1 MFRFNHDFSSR
12 FRILKGGKVSLVV
25 SAMLLGGTLQAVATS
40 FNAEV
45 TTSSPT
51 FTVADDNND
60 SNNGVNDGELL
71 GGINTCEI
79 LAGNHRYVAQSFIA
93 GQTAPTDINTTSLT
107 DFDSGYGSPD
117 NFMAVYEGVFDP
129 NNITKGLVGCND
141 DSKELWSEFT
151 AKLDENKSYTMVF
164 TAFSAVDPNDATS
177 TTGEGNFS
185 ISPNVSLVT
194 TTTATEDSA
203 LTYNLPSLAPADY
216 NGTITKPSWI
226 TYSSGLSNS
235 SLFADLGTNG
245 GGYSTS
251 GPVGMAVDPD
261 GNIYVALSYGQIFK
275 VTSSGVVS
283 SLTTTG
289 LTGGKGYEEIVYDNG
304 YLYLTDGYH
313 QKITKLNL
321 STNEITTVSDTL
333 SYIPRTIIKSGNN
346 IYFHIYNRSD
356 IQWIP
361 SIGTNGTPT
370 SLTLTGATFDPMY
383 VVDMVTDSLG
393 DIYALTAKQKV
404 GTVYKIDLDSAGTS
418 GVVSQ
423 VTTTDFP
430 MNETYPR
437 QSGLAIDSK
446 DNLYVLHQSMIEMI
460 KRDGTPLG
468 STYTG
473 GYSGDI
479 AVDTNGNIYT
489 SINNG
494 GNSKIFKATNG
505 AKLTGTPTNNDLGE
519 NRVTLSVDDGSTRD
533 YIITVANTNDVP
545 TLTTMS
551 TLTDANQS
559 IPKEITFANL
569 QAAGDEADIDIDD
582 NVTSFIVKSVTTG
595 ILKIG
600 ADYASAIAFD
610 ATTNK
615 EINATNK
622 AYWTATT
629 AGSGINAFTVVAKDN
644 HNGESTTPIQAK
656 FDVAPDVTAPTLSA
670 TPQISGTTTVSQTSF
685 TATAS
690 EASTGYWVVLPSSA
704 TAPSAT
710 QIVAGQDSTGTS
722 TTIKGNSAMVA
733 DTNTTFTISGIDGDM
748 EYKIYFVPKDSAGN
762 LGELQTLSFSTPAYV
777 HFNTSSTIA
786 DSSCWNGNIW
796 VGNTTCSS
804 TTIAD
809 IESKLQIGDV
819 TISVSGDINITQ
831 PISWSANKLIL
842 TSNKNIHIAANMNIS
857 GTGGVEFKTG
867 FDGTNY
873 NGSNGLLYVDM
884 DENHSFKGAVNLTD
898 NSTLNINGN
907 AYTIIRTLTDLTN
920 WRATTSN
927 GYHALGSNITMSGD
941 APAAMR
947 TVGQALN
954 GLGHTISGYHSTAGS
969 NGVGKYVGFLRGI
982 QGGEISNLAFVD
994 VNISGDYGLGILT
1007 PNIDSVAGKTIKLYN
1022 LYTAGAVTETEISN
1036 SDTQAGGIAS
1046 MINAYNGPFYMENV
1060 HSSANITAKDR
1071 LGGLF
1076 GLVGCSSSGAINTIK
1091 NISSSGTIVSIG
1103 NTAGGLIGNLYSGNG
1118 VTMNFSDLSFGG
1130 SVTGGATS
1138 TSIGGIIGN
1147 LSGGSTGLNT
1157 IKNVETNA
1165 TVYGYSKVGGIVGE
1179 TSTSINNISNTTF
1192 SGTITTP
1199 ASALNIGGIVGYAGN
1214 TGTTISSNIF
1224 DGNIS
1229 AGTGSTVIGG
1239 IVGYKNA
1246 NVIDNSVKKIV
1257 SIDGTL
1263 YPTTDVGS
1271 ASSYF
1276 GRAIGRQVS
1285 GTTSG
1290 NVSYVPTDLNITNA
1304 SIAENNEIN
1313 GTIGIFATTN
1323 GDTTDI
1329 HTYTLDC
1336 GTNNDNAK
1344 FLIDGNSLK
1353 ARESFNYEAKSSY
1366 SICAKTTDDEGASF
1380 EKSFTISITN
1390 VDEPATAS
1398 NMAAIVGPSSVN
1410 TFDTFIPTFT
1420 DPEGDAPTQLKI
1432 TTLPSVGKF
1441 EVFLNGVWSE
1451 ITQIDTNSPLI
1462 INMQDLANYR
1472 YNSSGVT
1479 NVASTTVEWSV
1490 YTSGGWSNSTT
1501 GVVTIVSSD
1510 NNDAPT
1516 TTITMDGDSISDTVV
1531 TINEDSVTNPI
1542 IVTFSDDYTP
1552 SQFLVGVVDSNNSS
1566 LVALTDMNITRIG
1579 DNNVSV
1585 IITPKAN
1592 MYGDVN
1598 ITLGAFDGDQNG
1610 TKSFVLRINPVND
1623 LPTDINITN
1632 LAIRENNE
1640 LNATIGTLGTVD
1652 IDTNDTY
1659 TYALN
1664 CGTNNDN
1671 DKFLIDGNTLKAR
1684 ESFNYEAKSSYN
1696 ICVKTT
1702 DSGDATFDKNMT
1714 VTIEDVVEDFD
1725 ISIVDGESTDSRLA
1739 TANEPFTYTPTKEG
1753 YTFAGWYTDASFE
1766 TAFDPRDP
1774 ITANTTLYPK
1784 WVANSNNS
1792 VTMSVNTASY
1802 GVREVT
1808 LSTTQGLSV
1817 SNATND
1823 ATQTTAGKIKLPFGT
1838 FAFDIS
1844 GGTNGFT
1851 APMSIVVDKDVGSY
1865 TYYKQNNAEKWVNL
1879 TKKITFLPDDKVQID
1894 FDLTDG
1900 GVFDRDGTA
1909 NGTIQDPGGVATNAL
1924 NPYVIEGTT
1933 LVGDASFVEDPSLFV
1948 GTVSYTITG
1957 GANSTL
1963 FEIDSATGELSF
1975 KNAPVYSTTTS
1986 NIYQVEVTASG
1997 STSGKEIRAIMVT
2010 VLNADGDNII
2020 APVAVAES
2028 CGTSARQNFVI
2039 APTAGLCQSGI
2050 ASAVT
2055 TTTDMFTWS
2064 CNTGEES
2071 ATPINCSAKKVNE
2084 SVITNNSTITEQQ
2097 TNVTD
2102 GILTTVTTGTN
2113 TIEAT
2118 KFTTGDAK
2126 TEHIAKANGAELS
2139 KATSFVEGTQITVKS
2154 TGDVETSV
2162 EMISETNE
2170 AVSIKIEGKV
2180 SGDDKAI
2187 HTLNVGG
2194 KETKASSKITG
2205 TTTQIKADGEVETK
2219 ATVSGNEAKAT
2230 ALPDG
2235 TATHII
2241 TVGTVESKATI
2252 EIAGAQTVIDNGGI
2266 TTSVDDTQGGI
2277 TVKSIVKTDTQ
2288 GESQTW
2294 FEDSNGQQ
2302 LERTVSA
2309 HTPLESGAEV
2319 NVSKDTN
2326 SGKLQFKIKTKV
2338 TRDLVIE

>member
-1 MFRFNHDFSSR
+1 MLRFNHDFSSR

-25 SAMLLGGTLQAVATS
+25 SAMLLGGALQAVATS
-40 FNAEV
+40 FNAVV
-45 TTSSPT
+45 TTSSKT
-51 FTVADDNND
+51 FVVPDDTND
-60 SNNGVNDGELL
+60 SNNGINNGELL
-71 GGINTCEI
+71 GGKSTCEI
-79 LAGNHRYVAQSFIA
+79 MAGEHRYYAQSFIA
-93 GQTAPTDINTTSLT
+93 GQTAPTDINTTGLT
-107 DFDSGYGSPD
+107 GFVSEYGPQD
-117 NFMAVYEGVFDP
+117 NFMAVYDGVFDP
-129 NNITKGLVGCND
+129 NNITKGLLGCND
-141 DSKELWSEFT
+141 DSDHSDDSKDLWSEFT
-151 AKLDENKSYTMVF
+151 ANLDANKSYTMVF
-164 TAFSAVDPNDATS
+164 TAFSAVNPTDATS
-177 TTGEGNFS
+177 TTGEGTFS

-203 LTYNLPSLAPADY
+203 FTYNLPSLAPADY

-261 GNIYVALSYGQIFK
+261 GNIYIALSYGQIFK

-289 LTGGKGYEEIVYDNG
+289 LTGGYGEIVYDNG
-304 YLYLTDGYH
+304 YLYLTDGNN

-333 SYIPRTIIKSGNN
+333 SYIPRTITKSGNN

-460 KRDGTPLG
+460 NRDGTPLG

-505 AKLTGTPTNNDLGE
+505 PKLTGTPTNNDLGE

-595 ILKIG
+595 TLKIG

-644 HNGESTTPIQAK
+644 HNGESTTPIQVK

-670 TPQISGTTTVSQTSF
+670 LPQIAGTTTVSQVSF
-685 TATAS
+685 TATVS

-762 LGELQTLSFSTPAYV
+762 LGELQTLSFATPAYV
-777 HFNTSSTIA
+777 HFTTSSTIA

-796 VGNTTCSS
+796 IGNTTCSS

-809 IESKLQIGDV
+809 IQSKLQTGDV

-831 PISWSANKLIL
+831 PISWNANKLIL
-842 TSNKNIHIAANMNIS
+842 TSNKDIHISADMNIS

-873 NGSNGLLYVDM
+873 LGTKGLLYVDM
-884 DENHSFKGAVNLTD
+884 DENHGFKGAVNLTD

-920 WRATTSN
+920 WRATFTSD
-927 GYHALGSNITMSGD
+927 GYHALGSNITMSGN

-982 QGGEISNLAFVD
+982 QGGEISNLMFVD

-1022 LYTAGAVTETEISN
+1022 LYTAGTVTETDVSN

-1046 MINAYNGPFYMENV
+1046 MINAYNGPFYIENV

-1091 NISSSGTIVSIG
+1091 NISSSGTILSIG

-1118 VTMNFSDLSFGG
+1118 VTMNFSDLSFSG

-1147 LSGGSTGLNT
+1147 LSGGFTGLNT

-1165 TVYGYSKVGGIVGE
+1165 TIYGLSKVGGIIGE

-1199 ASALNIGGIVGYAGN
+1199 ASASNIGGIVGYAGN

-1229 AGTGSTVIGG
+1229 AGTGSTVVGG

-1246 NVIDNSVKKIV
+1246 NVIDNSVKKMIFIGDV
-1257 SIDGTL
+1257 DTTAVIGST
-1263 YPTTDVGS
+1263 PT
-1271 ASSYF
+1271 YF
-1276 GRAIGRQVS
+1276 GVFIGRDFAGS
-1285 GTTSG
+1285 NTGNTPPNFAPTS
-1290 NVSYVPTDLNITNA
+1290 SDLNITMYEDTTKTFVSSDFSFSDIDAN
-1304 SIAENNEIN
+1304 SSLHSVVITSLPDKGTLKLNDVNVTIGQTILVGNISQFTFTPVPDDFGTSYTSFKFRVNDGESNSTAEYTATINVNDVAEGVNITVIN
-1313 GTIGIFATTN
+1313 G
-1323 GDTTDI
+1323 
-1329 HTYTLDC
+1329 
-1336 GTNNDNAK
+1336 
-1344 FLIDGNSLK
+1344 
-1353 ARESFNYEAKSSY
+1353 E
-1366 SICAKTTDDEGASF
+1366 
-1380 EKSFTISITN
+1380 SITTQL
-1390 VDEPATAS
+1390 VPIGA
-1398 NMAAIVGPSSVN
+1398 
-1410 TFDTFIPTFT
+1410 TFDTI
-1420 DPEGDAPTQLKI
+1420 
-1432 TTLPSVGKF
+1432 
-1441 EVFLNGVWSE
+1441 
-1451 ITQIDTNSPLI
+1451 
-1462 INMQDLANYR
+1462 
-1472 YNSSGVT
+1472 
-1479 NVASTTVEWSV
+1479 
-1490 YTSGGWSNSTT
+1490 
-1501 GVVTIVSSD
+1501 
-1510 NNDAPT
+1510 
-1516 TTITMDGDSISDTVV
+1516 
-1531 TINEDSVTNPI
+1531 
-1542 IVTFSDDYTP
+1542 
-1552 SQFLVGVVDSNNSS
+1552 
-1566 LVALTDMNITRIG
+1566 
-1579 DNNVSV
+1579 
-1585 IITPKAN
+1585 
-1592 MYGDVN
+1592 
-1598 ITLGAFDGDQNG
+1598 
-1610 TKSFVLRINPVND
+1610 
-1623 LPTDINITN
+1623 
-1632 LAIRENNE
+1632 
-1640 LNATIGTLGTVD
+1640 
-1652 IDTNDTY
+1652 
-1659 TYALN
+1659 
-1664 CGTNNDN
+1664 
-1671 DKFLIDGNTLKAR
+1671 
-1684 ESFNYEAKSSYN
+1684 
-1696 ICVKTT
+1696 
-1702 DSGDATFDKNMT
+1702 
-1714 VTIEDVVEDFD
+1714 
-1725 ISIVDGESTDSRLA
+1725 
-1739 TANEPFTYTPTKEG
+1739 PTKEG
-1753 YTFAGWYTDASFE
+1753 YTFAGWYTDTNLSQK
-1766 TAFDPRDP
+1766 FDPRNVM
-1774 ITANTTLYPK
+1774 TATTLYPK
-1784 WVANSNNS
+1784 WVANTANS
-1792 VTMSVNTASY
+1792 VTMSVNTLSY

-1808 LSTTQGLSV
+1808 LSTAQGLTV

-1823 ATQTTAGKIKLPFGT
+1823 ATQTTAGKIKLPFGS
-1838 FAFDIS
+1838 FAFNIS
-1844 GGTNGFT
+1844 GGATGFT
-1851 APMSIVVDKDVGSY
+1851 APMSIIVDKNVGSF
-1865 TYYKQNNAEKWVNL
+1865 TYYKQNNAGKWVNL
-1879 TKKITFLPDDKVQID
+1879 TKKITFLANDKVKID

-1900 GVFDRDGTA
+1900 GVFDRDGSA
-1909 NGTIQDPGGVATNAL
+1909 NGTIVDPGGVATNAL

-1933 LVGDASFVEDPSLFV
+1933 LVGDASFVEDPNLFV
-1948 GTVSYTITG
+1948 GTLSYTITG
-1957 GANSTL
+1957 GANSAL
-1963 FEIDSATGELSF
+1963 FEIESSSGELSF

-1986 NIYQVEVTASG
+1986 NNYFVEVTASG

-2010 VLNADGDNII
+2010 VLNADGDNVI
-2020 APVAVAES
+2020 APVGVAES
-2028 CGTSARQNFVI
+2028 CGTSARKNLLV
-2039 APTAGLCQSGI
+2039 APTAGFCQSGI
-2050 ASAVT
+2050 ASAVSET
-2055 TTTDMFTWS
+2055 NNIFTWN
-2064 CNTGEES
+2064 CNNGDQG
-2071 ATPINCSAKKVNE
+2071 ATPIPCSAKKVVPLEIVVDN
-2084 SVITNNSTITEQQ
+2084 IPQGAI
-2097 TNVTD
+2097 VTD
-2102 GILTTVTTGTN
+2102 NGDTKTVTSGTN
-2113 TIEAT
+2113 TVEAT
-2118 KFTTGDAK
+2118 KFTAGDAK

-2139 KATSFVEGTQITVKS
+2139 KATSFVEGTQITVKP
-2154 TGDVETSV
+2154 TGDVETKV
-2162 EMISETNE
+2162 EMLGTNNTP
-2170 AVSIKIEGKV
+2170 VSIVVDGKV
-2180 SGDDKAI
+2180 SGEDKAV

-2194 KETKASSKITG
+2194 KVTKAKSKMTG
-2205 TTTQIKADGEVETK
+2205 TVTQIKVDGEVETK

-2241 TVGTVESKATI
+2241 KVGLVESKATV
-2252 EIAGAQTVIDNGGI
+2252 EIAGAQTVIDTTGI
-2266 TTSVDDTQGGI
+2266 TTSVDENQTIGGNAI

-2294 FEDSNGQQ
+2294 FEDSTGKQ
-2302 LERTVSA
+2302 LERTVSQR
-2309 HTPLESGAEV
+2309 TPLESGAEV
-2319 NVSKDTN
+2319 KVNKDTN
-2326 SGKLQFKIKTKV
+2326 GKLQFKIKTKV
-2338 TRDLVIE
+2338 TRDLTIE